1 MRAFASLGSR
11 RRGPLPPLR
20 KYPMSFAE
28 RVAGY
33 VERVERALD
42 ARLPTADARPAL
54 LHAAMRY
61 AALGGGKRMR
71 PLLCY
76 ATGEVLGVAAE
87 RLDDAACA
95 IECVHVFSLIHD
107 DLPAMDDDDLRR
119 GKPATHKA
127 FGVATAI
134 LAGDALQ
141 TRAFEI
147 LAGDGTRD
155 AAARLGMV
163 AVLAAATGSQGMTGG
178 QAVDLES
185 EGQALA
191 AGDLEA
197 LDRDK
202 TGKLIRAAV
211 LMPCCA
217 LPDLPTASRG
227 ALDHFAE
234 CMGLAFQIRDDV
246 LDVEGE
252 QARMGKTHGADAV
265 RGKATYPSLL
275 GMDQAKQRADALY
288 AEALAA
294 LDRFGAAAEPL
305 RWLARYI
312 VQRDR

>member
-1 MRAFASLGSR
+1 
-11 RRGPLPPLR
+11 
-20 KYPMSFAE
+20 MSFAD

-33 VERVERALD
+33 RDRVERALES
-42 ARLPTADARPAL
+42 RLPPADTRPAS

-61 AALGGGKRMR
+61 AALGGGKRIR

-76 ATGEVLGVAAE
+76 ASGEVLGVPAD

-95 IECVHVFSLIHD
+95 VECVHVFSLVHD
-107 DLPAMDDDDLRR
+107 DLPAMDDDALRR
-119 GKPATHKA
+119 GKPSTHAA

-147 LAGDGTRD
+147 LAGDGVHD
-155 AAARLGMV
+155 AAEHLGMI
-163 AVLAAATGSQGMTGG
+163 AILAAATGSQGMTGG

-185 EGQALA
+185 EGRQLA
-191 AGDLEA
+191 AADLEA

-211 LMPCCA
+211 LMPTCSVPS
-217 LPDLPTASRG
+217 LPGASRD

-234 CMGLAFQIRDDV
+234 CMGLAFQIKDDV

-252 QARMGKTHGADAV
+252 QALTGKTQGADAA
-265 RGKATYPSLL
+265 RGKATYPSLM
-275 GMDQAKQRADALY
+275 GMDNAKRRADALY
-288 AEALAA
+288 ADALAA
-294 LDRFGAAAEPL
+294 LERFGDAAEPL

-312 VQRDR
+312 VHRDR

>member
-1 MRAFASLGSR
+1 MS
-11 RRGPLPPLR
+11 
-20 KYPMSFAE
+20 SFAD
-28 RVAGY
+28 RVAEY
-33 VERVERALD
+33 RDRLERALE
-42 ARLPTADARPAL
+42 ARLPTAETPPAS

-61 AALGGGKRMR
+61 AALGGGKRIR

-76 ATGEVLGVAAE
+76 ASGEVLGVVAD

-95 IECVHVFSLIHD
+95 VECVHVFSLVHD
-107 DLPAMDDDDLRR
+107 DLPAMDDDALRR
-119 GKPATHKA
+119 GKPSTHAA
-127 FGVATAI
+127 FGEATAI

-147 LAGDGTRD
+147 LAGDGVQG
-155 AAARLGMV
+155 AAERLGMI
-163 AVLAAATGSQGMTGG
+163 AILAGATGSQGMTGG

-185 EGQALA
+185 EGRQLA
-191 AGDLEA
+191 AADLES

-217 LPDLPTASRG
+217 VPSLPDASRD
-227 ALDHFAE
+227 ALDRFAE

-252 QARMGKTHGADAV
+252 QALTGKTQGADAA
-265 RGKATYPSLL
+265 RGKATYPSLM
-275 GMDQAKQRADALY
+275 GMDNAKRRADALY
-288 AEALAA
+288 AEAVAA
-294 LDRFGAAAEPL
+294 LERFGDAAEPL

-312 VQRDR
+312 VHRDR

>member
-1 MRAFASLGSR
+1 
-11 RRGPLPPLR
+11 
-20 KYPMSFAE
+20 MSFQD

-33 VERVERALD
+33 VERVEQALA
-42 ARLPTADARPAL
+42 ARLPPADRHPAS

-61 AALGGGKRMR
+61 AALGGGKRIR

-76 ATGEVLGVAAE
+76 ASGEVLGVAPE

-95 IECVHVFSLIHD
+95 LECVHVFSLIHD

-119 GKPATHKA
+119 GKPSTHKA

-147 LAGDGTRD
+147 LAGDGMTD
-155 AAARLGMV
+155 ASERLGMV
-163 AVLAAATGSQGMTGG
+163 AVLAAATGSCGMTGG
-178 QAVDLES
+178 QAVDLEA
-185 EGQALA
+185 EGRQLSAN
-191 AGDLEA
+191 DLEA

-211 LMPCCA
+211 LLPCCA
-217 LPDLPTASRG
+217 VPGLPAASRA

-234 CMGLAFQIRDDV
+234 CMGLAFQIKDDV

-252 QARMGKTHGADAV
+252 QALTGKTHGADAAH
-265 RGKATYPSLL
+265 GKATYPSLL
-275 GMDQAKQRADALY
+275 GMEHAKQRADALY
-288 AEALAA
+288 TEALAA
-294 LDRFGAAAEPL
+294 LERFGAAAGPL
-305 RWLARYI
+305 RWMARYI

>member
-1 MRAFASLGSR
+1 MS
-11 RRGPLPPLR
+11 
-20 KYPMSFAE
+20 SFAD

-33 VERVERALD
+33 RERFEQALD
-42 ARLPTADARPAL
+42 ARLPAAETPPAS

-61 AALGGGKRMR
+61 AALGGGKRIR

-76 ATGEVLGVAAE
+76 ASGEVLGVPAD

-95 IECVHVFSLIHD
+95 VECVHVFSLVHD
-107 DLPAMDDDDLRR
+107 DLPAMDDDALRR
-119 GKPATHKA
+119 GKPSTHAA

-147 LAGDGTRD
+147 LAGDGVRD
-155 AAARLGMV
+155 AAERLGMI
-163 AVLAAATGSQGMTGG
+163 AILATAAGSQGMTGG

-185 EGQALA
+185 EGKQLA
-191 AGDLEA
+191 AADLEA

-217 LPDLPTASRG
+217 VPNLPAASRDV
-227 ALDHFAE
+227 LDRFAE
-234 CMGLAFQIRDDV
+234 CMGLAFQIKDDV

-252 QARMGKTHGADAV
+252 QLLTGKTHGADAA
-265 RGKATYPSLL
+265 RGKATYPSLM
-275 GMDQAKQRADALY
+275 GMDNAKRRADALY

-294 LDRFGAAAEPL
+294 LGIFGDAAEPL

-312 VQRDR
+312 VHRDH

>member
-1 MRAFASLGSR
+1 MS
-11 RRGPLPPLR
+11 
-20 KYPMSFAE
+20 SFAD

-33 VERVERALD
+33 RDRVEQALD
-42 ARLPTADARPAL
+42 ARLPAAETPPAS

-61 AALGGGKRMR
+61 AALGGGKRIR

-76 ATGEVLGVAAE
+76 ASGEVLGVPAE

-95 IECVHVFSLIHD
+95 VECVHVFSLVHD

-119 GKPATHKA
+119 GKPSTHKA

-147 LAGDGTRD
+147 LAGDGVHH
-155 AAARLGMV
+155 AAERLGMI

-185 EGQALA
+185 EGEQLA
-191 AGDLEA
+191 AADLEA

-211 LMPCCA
+211 LMPACA
-217 LPDLPTASRG
+217 VPDLPAASRD
-227 ALDHFAE
+227 ALDRFAE
-234 CMGLAFQIRDDV
+234 CMGLAFQIKDDV

-252 QARMGKTHGADAV
+252 QALTGKTKGADAA
-265 RGKATYPSLL
+265 RGKATYPSLM
-275 GMDQAKQRADALY
+275 GMDNAKRRADALS
-288 AEALAA
+288 AGALAA
-294 LDRFGAAAEPL
+294 LERFGDAAEPL

-312 VQRDR
+312 VHRDR

>member
-1 MRAFASLGSR
+1 MS
-11 RRGPLPPLR
+11 
-20 KYPMSFAE
+20 SFAD

-33 VERVERALD
+33 RDRLEQALD
-42 ARLPTADARPAL
+42 ARLPAAETPPAS

-61 AALGGGKRMR
+61 AALGGGKRIR

-76 ATGEVLGVAAE
+76 ASGEVLSVPAD

-95 IECVHVFSLIHD
+95 VECVHVFSLVHD
-107 DLPAMDDDDLRR
+107 DLPAMDDDALRR
-119 GKPATHKA
+119 GKPSTHAA

-147 LAGDGTRD
+147 LSGDGVHD
-155 AAARLGMV
+155 AAERLGMI
-163 AVLAAATGSQGMTGG
+163 ALLATATGSQGMTGG

-185 EGQALA
+185 EGKQLA
-191 AGDLEA
+191 AADLEA

-217 LPDLPTASRG
+217 VPNLPAASRD
-227 ALDHFAE
+227 ALDRFAE
-234 CMGLAFQIRDDV
+234 CMGLAFQIKDDV

-252 QARMGKTHGADAV
+252 QALTGKTKGADAA
-265 RGKATYPSLL
+265 RGKATYPSLM
-275 GMDQAKQRADALY
+275 GMDNAKRRADALY

-294 LDRFGAAAEPL
+294 LGIFGDAAEPL

-312 VQRDR
+312 VHRDH